1 MKLDG
6 NKGIVLL
13 GLILLIVA
21 GVIVVS
27 LKGFNVALEYGKH
40 ERIDLKV
47 GNNVNLK
54 DVESICKEVLGDKAF
69 KVRNLEVFGD
79 SVSILSENFTDDEET
94 NILSKINEKYGTK
107 FVVEK
112 EDKVE
117 ENAEESVEESAE
129 EVGTESTPTEEVAT
143 ETTPAEESSTEATD
157 EVSEENEEKEVSVK
171 SIPKLRIRDMVS
183 PYIKGTVIAGV
194 IIVLYLIIMLK
205 VSSKNIFRG
214 VLEFICDICLVE
226 LTLAALIAICR
237 VPMSPVIIN
246 VLFVAALL
254 TTIKFIKNI
263 DKLDDGEAEKE

>member
-27 LKGFNVALEYGKH
+27 LKGFNVALEYEKH

-54 DVESICKEVLGDKAF
+54 DVEGICKEVLGDKEF

-79 SVSILSENFTDDEET
+79 SVSILSENFTDDEEK

-107 FVVEK
+107 FVIEK
-112 EDKVE
+112 EDEAEESAE
-117 ENAEESVEESAE
+117 ENAEEAE
-129 EVGTESTPTEEVAT
+129 TESTPTEE
-143 ETTPAEESSTEATD
+143 SSTEAAD
-157 EVSEENEEKEVSVK
+157 EVVQDNDEKEVSIK

-183 PYIKGTVIAGV
+183 PYIKGTIIASV
-194 IIVLYLIIMLK
+194 LIMLYLIIMLK
-205 VSSKNIFRG
+205 VYTKNIIRG
-214 VLEFICDICLVE
+214 VLECLCDICLVDFA
-226 LTLAALIAICR
+226 LAALVAICR

-246 VLFVAALL
+246 VLLIVALL